1 MASARYFGRGY
12 PPKPMAANSARS
24 IPVAAAEAQHLPS
37 ADVLKAM
44 DDERAVRRLR
54 RKLRFWR
61 LLGRVR

>member
-1 MASARYFGRGY
+1 MAGRFFGRGS
-12 PPKPMAANSARS
+12 PPKPMPGQNARGYPIAAIES
-24 IPVAAAEAQHLPS
+24 QHLPS

-54 RKLRFWR
+54 RRLRFWR

>member
-1 MASARYFGRGY
+1 VASERIFGRAQGARGY
-12 PPKPMAANSARS
+12 PIAASESR
-24 IPVAAAEAQHLPS
+24 HLPS

-54 RKLRFWR
+54 RRLRFWR

>member
-1 MASARYFGRGY
+1 MAERFFGRALARAY
-12 PPKPMAANSARS
+12 PIAEVEARD
-24 IPVAAAEAQHLPS
+24 LPS

-54 RKLRFWR
+54 RRLRFWR

>member
-1 MASARYFGRGY
+1 VASERIFGRAYGARGY
-12 PPKPMAANSARS
+12 PIAAS
-24 IPVAAAEAQHLPS
+24 EAQHLPS

-54 RKLRFWR
+54 RRLRFWR

>member
-1 MASARYFGRGY
+1 MAAEPIFGRAHGARGY
-12 PPKPMAANSARS
+12 
-24 IPVAAAEAQHLPS
+24 PVAAAESHHLPS

-54 RKLRFWR
+54 RRLRFWR

>member
-1 MASARYFGRGY
+1 MAGRYFGRGS
-12 PPKPMAANSARS
+12 PPEPMPGQNARGY
-24 IPVAAAEAQHLPS
+24 PVAAIESQHLPS

-54 RKLRFWR
+54 RRLRFWR

>member
-1 MASARYFGRGY
+1 MASRFFGRGR
-12 PPKPMAANSARS
+12 PPEPKPGQSARAYP
-24 IPVAAAEAQHLPS
+24 IAAIESQHLPS

-54 RKLRFWR
+54 RRLRFWR

>member
-1 MASARYFGRGY
+1 MAGRIFGRAHGAPTY
-12 PPKPMAANSARS
+12 P
-24 IPVAAAEAQHLPS
+24 IAAAEAQHLPS

-54 RKLRFWR
+54 RRLRFWR